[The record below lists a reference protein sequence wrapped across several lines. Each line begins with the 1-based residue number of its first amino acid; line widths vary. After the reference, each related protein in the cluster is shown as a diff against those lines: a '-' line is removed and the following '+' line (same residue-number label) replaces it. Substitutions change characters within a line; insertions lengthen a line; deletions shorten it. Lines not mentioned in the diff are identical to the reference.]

1 MGRAGNFQTEL
12 GKFDETSTSDWRKK
26 KHVRFQLSRR
36 LSRKKKTE
44 FDLGSTHETKAGAS
58 HDLTS
63 WSSEQIQH
71 IRHEA
76 REATEPLP
84 SGGVAADQPTSAE
97 SDEWVSFVRD
107 RKDSARPRCKTTLLY
122 APAK

>member
-1 MGRAGNFQTEL
+1 MIEEKRNTFV
-12 GKFDETSTSDWRKK
+12 FNCRDDC
-26 KHVRFQLSRR
+26 HVKR
-36 LSRKKKTE
+36 TE

-58 HDLTS
+58 RDSTS